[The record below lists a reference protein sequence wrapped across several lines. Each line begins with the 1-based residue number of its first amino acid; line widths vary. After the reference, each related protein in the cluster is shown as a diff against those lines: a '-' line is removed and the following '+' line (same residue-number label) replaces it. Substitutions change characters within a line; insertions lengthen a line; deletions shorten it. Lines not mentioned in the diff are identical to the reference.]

1 MWVEYGSGYGRGE
14 GEGKEKWTYKGD
26 GLDEITC
33 DFTDDFKVIIL
44 VEHSS
49 LAPGCAHPCSS
60 VSTLSSGPER
70 AERAERA
77 DGQPKAHIFIAFR
90 VPTVRFK
97 RRDLAV

>member
-1 MWVEYGSGYGRGE
+1 MGE
-14 GEGKEKWTYKGD
+14 GEGEGEEEGKEKWTYKGD

-70 AERAERA
+70 AERA

>member
-1 MWVEYGSGYGRGE
+1 MGE

-26 GLDEITC
+26 GLDEITG

-70 AERAERA
+70 A
-77 DGQPKAHIFIAFR
+77 DGQPKAHIFVAFGI
-90 VPTVRFK
+90 PTVRFK
-97 RRDLAV
+97 RRDLVG